1 MHPANL
7 KSGVRSRES
16 GIARRIARAAF
27 IFLLILTV
35 MFELHGQTMSPVFRS
50 PAHAGRTSR
59 YRRNLIKY
67 NEAWAIRIV
76 RTLHSAQATYQAT
89 VGNGNYGTLQELGK
103 EKLISPILADGH
115 GYGYLFRIRREKF
128 SPESPASFE
137 IAAIPRKYGH
147 TGRRSFYINETGVI
161 VAADR
166 KGGEAHAADDPLDP

>member
-1 MHPANL
+1 MHSA
-7 KSGVRSRES
+7 VT
-16 GIARRIARAAF
+16 ARAAF
-27 IFLLILTV
+27 ILVLIFT
-35 MFELHGQTMSPVFRS
+35 FTFDLHGQTTSPVFRS

-89 VGNGNYGTLQELGK
+89 LGNGNYGTLKELGK
-103 EKLISPILADGH
+103 EKLISAVLADGH
-115 GYGYLFRIRREKF
+115 GYGYLFRVRREKF

-137 IAAIPRKYGH
+137 VVAIPRQYGH

-166 KGGEAHAADDPLDP
+166 KGAEAQAGDDPLDP